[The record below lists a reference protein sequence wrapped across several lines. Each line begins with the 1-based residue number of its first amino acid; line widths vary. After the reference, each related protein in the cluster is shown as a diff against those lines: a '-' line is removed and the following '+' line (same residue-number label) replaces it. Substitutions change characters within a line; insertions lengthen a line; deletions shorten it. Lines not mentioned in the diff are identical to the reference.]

1 MTTRAPAVLTKKSNQ
16 SDWKWRYLSFC
27 VFFCLVKT
35 LRLKVRWRFWSWTLL
50 KIMRLMFCQCFEA
63 EFWYLVLWL
72 NDLWVV
78 YLVKALN
85 PLARCAFG
93 NVCFNVCSCPQK
105 PDQLQT
111 EGQENKIMK
120 GHTFGKE
127 KAEGEIIHKITMTD
141 REIWS
146 QDLHSFVIFNLRRM

>member
-1 MTTRAPAVLTKKSNQ
+1 MMKITKKAIKVTE
-16 SDWKWRYLSFC
+16 SDVIFLF

-35 LRLKVRWRFWSWTLL
+35 LRLKVSLKLNFAQDYEANVLSMFWSWV
-50 KIMRLMFCQCFEA
+50 LMNLC
-63 EFWYLVLWL
+63 Y
-72 NDLWVV
+72 DLWVV
-78 YLVKALN
+78 YLVKTLN
-85 PLARCAFG
+85 PLVRCAFG

-146 QDLHSFVIFNLRRM
+146 QDLHSFVILIWGECKI

>member
-1 MTTRAPAVLTKKSNQ
+1 M
-16 SDWKWRYLSFC
+16 
-27 VFFCLVKT
+27 
-35 LRLKVRWRFWSWTLL
+35 
-50 KIMRLMFCQCFEA
+50 
-63 EFWYLVLWL
+63 
-72 NDLWVV
+72 
-78 YLVKALN
+78 VKALN
-85 PLARCAFG
+85 PLVRCAFG

-127 KAEGEIIHKITMTD
+127 EAEGEIMHKITMAD

-146 QDLHSFVIFNLRRM
+146 QNLLSFKIYNLRRIVNIDRKYSKSEILQRICSLDTWCMTYLHGRRIILNR